1 MEVERCCQTDGSAAG
16 VSSEMVGV
24 ARRLI
29 VSFSEIAF
37 QGEEDVASLP
47 VPVEAIEVGIEG
59 VIGRKFRN
67 IGMIGLFVWAKIK
80 TNGPIRG
87 GGDVVKNELKSMPFG
102 ITPGV
107 LIRKFD
113 PFTCVFFQGKSRK
126 KEAESG
132 KGESFFFRIFVTER
146 V

>member
-1 MEVERCCQTDGSAAG
+1 VAEIESCCQADGSAAG
-16 VSSEMVGV
+16 VSGEMVGV

-37 QGEEDVASLP
+37 QGEEDVASQP
-47 VPVEAIEVGIEG
+47 VPVEAIEVGVEG

-67 IGMIGLFVWAKIK
+67 IGMIGFFVGAKIK

-87 GGDVVKNELKSMPFG
+87 RGNVVKDELESMPLG

-107 LIRKFD
+107 LIGKFF
-113 PFTCVFFQGKSRK
+113 PSPCVFF
-126 KEAESG
+126 
-132 KGESFFFRIFVTER
+132 
-146 V
+146 